1 LLRRDRVLVGR
12 LLAAFFV
19 AVFPGNLA
27 QFMHK
32 RDGFGLD
39 TDARD
44 SCAPVFSQGWS
55 SGHSGRPRYP
65 AGCGDTQDLR
75 AELTA

>member
-19 AVFPGNLA
+19 AVFPGSLA

-44 SCAPVFSQGWS
+44 SCASCVQPGLVIWALWS
-55 SGHSGRPRYP
+55 TAVPRR
-65 AGCGDTQDLR
+65 LR
-75 AELTA
+75 